1 VLAGTATA
9 VLPDVFVGASQDGV
23 GMAVERPRAM
33 ERRTIEACILKI
45 KYETEAC
52 WI

>member
-1 VLAGTATA
+1 MLAGTATA